1 MRYATYK
8 EIPALLEWRV
18 QFSGS
23 SVTAI
28 QEGKNIYN
36 VYSYGTLILSARNG
50 EVVYFDSGYYSRTT
64 SRLQNILRQVFNI
77 K

>member
-1 MRYATYK
+1 MKYATYK

-23 SVTAI
+23 SVTAV

-36 VYSYGTLILSARNG
+36 VSERNG
-50 EVVYFDSGYYSRTT
+50 EVLYFDSGYYSRTT

-77 K
+77 KF